1 MYHNRLS
8 DFIHDGFAAD
18 PVTFK
23 ETFEV
28 RNELETAVVYRI
40 RPKWNFKELHTDW
53 SRLGGDD
60 KDWKGVSWLE
70 IKTEVISLC
79 MGRGGQVNRSLSPR
93 STYLGPKPCDPGSL
107 WLSSP

>member
-70 IKTEVISLC
+70 IKTEV
-79 MGRGGQVNRSLSPR
+79 MNGGPYRKTSEWYKKLKKKGKNL
-93 STYLGPKPCDPGSL
+93 LKEL
-107 WLSSP
+107 K